1 MDLNQTKLTKTE
13 WNSTEIPVS
22 TEEKQILKLICDGYH
37 NVNLIYN
44 NNLSIIGYTKLDNN
58 DEMHNHLYKVYFEEQ
73 VKNLNKKY
81 EIPFEIK

>member
-44 NNLSIIGYTKLDNN
+44 NNLVEYSKIKQNAYY
-58 DEMHNHLYKVYFEEQ
+58 HYSSR
-73 VKNLNKKY
+73 NLWRSSLHR
-81 EIPFEIK
+81 F